1 VIAWHDA
8 ALDGT
13 QHTKPV
19 DVLDEGK
26 ACSGYVWYTNASYSW
41 RVFWGGYSV
50 KEGSACIDRGDARR
64 EVEHVMAGILDGTT
78 SPPWKG
84 SALRQELEQRL
95 LKAR

>member
-1 VIAWHDA
+1 MIEWDQA
-8 ALDGT
+8 APDGT
-13 QHTKPV
+13 QYSKLVHV
-19 DVLDEGK
+19 DESSI
-26 ACSGYVWYTNASYSW
+26 SGCVWYCNASYSW